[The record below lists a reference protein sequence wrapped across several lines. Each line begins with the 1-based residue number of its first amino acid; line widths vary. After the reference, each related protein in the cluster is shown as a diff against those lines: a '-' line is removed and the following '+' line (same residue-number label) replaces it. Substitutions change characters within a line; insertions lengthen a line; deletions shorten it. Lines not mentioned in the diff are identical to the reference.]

1 MGLIKD
7 FFEYRRALKNPEPEE
22 RSYNGGLIYSTLSSY
37 SNEKAM
43 QLPAFFCGVQLLSN
57 AIATLPKQV
66 VSYDNDEKHL
76 VEHPLWYI
84 LNVKPNQK
92 YNPFNMFHDI
102 LEHVIVTGNAYVY
115 IKRDKSLNVKELI
128 PIETRFVQPMPQE
141 NGTVKYVVTGMNGA
155 VDAIN
160 MLDFAMFRD
169 EMFRGISLLKYAATT
184 LKSSNNAEEASDNFF
199 KSGAGLAGILKASQT
214 LNKDQREQIRESW
227 HEAFSSNKSRGIAI
241 LPQGLDFQAVSVNP
255 EDAQLLDSRK
265 FNVAEIARFL
275 NINPIL
281 LHDLSEVS
289 YSSMEAANL
298 YFIQNS
304 VRPYAEMIAAEM
316 NLKLFKPSEVG
327 RIGVT
332 FDYTASLVANK
343 EAEIQYYR
351 GLLTNGLATP
361 NEIRKK
367 LGMASIPADEGGD
380 SLYIQLSYG
389 TLKDIY
395 EGLYV
400 KTSEPGQLKNDLKLN
415 AKEDD
420 EPKKDEPKKNK
431 KDEKVKK

>member
-1 MGLIKD
+1 MAFLD
-7 FFEYRRALKNPEPEE
+7 FFFKNRRNLKPIEAEE
-22 RSYNGGLIYSTLSSY
+22 RSFHGGGLIYSTLSSY

-43 QLPAFFCGVQLLSN
+43 QLSAFFCGVQLLSN

-66 VSYDNDEKHL
+66 VRYDNDEKHQI
-76 VEHPLWYI
+76 EHPLWKV
-84 LNVKPNQK
+84 LNVKPNGK
-92 YNPFNMFHDI
+92 YNPFNLWHDI
-102 LEHVIVTGNAYVY
+102 LEHVIITGNAFVY
-115 IKRDKSLNVKELI
+115 IVRDEKTLNVKEII
-128 PIETRFVQPMPQE
+128 PIETQFVQTMPQE
-141 NGTVKYVVTGMNGA
+141 NGTVKYSVTGMKEA
-155 VDAIN
+155 VDSIN

-169 EMFRGISLLKYAATT
+169 EMFRGIPLLKYAATT
-184 LKSSNNAEEASDNFF
+184 LKSSANAEEASDNFF

-214 LNKDQREQIRESW
+214 LNKEQREQIRESW

-241 LPQGLDFQAVSVNP
+241 LPQGLDFQAVSVDP

-304 VRPYAEMIAAEM
+304 VRPYAEMMAAEM
-316 NLKLFKPSEVG
+316 NEKLFKPSEVG
-327 RIGVT
+327 KVGVN

-367 LGMASIPADEGGD
+367 LGLPAIPASDGGD

-395 EGLYV
+395 DGLYV
-400 KTSEPGQLKNDLKLN
+400 KTSEPGQLKNDNKLN
-415 AKEDD
+415 AEEDEKPKKKEDT
-420 EPKKDEPKKNK
+420 KKKGTK
-431 KDEKVKK
+431 

>member
-1 MGLIKD
+1 M
-7 FFEYRRALKNPEPEE
+7 EPIEAEE
-22 RSYNGGLIYSTLSSY
+22 RSFHGGGLIYSNLTSY

-43 QLPAFFCGVQLLSN
+43 QLSAFFCGVQLLSN
-57 AIATLPKQV
+57 AIGMLPKQV
-66 VSYDNDEKHL
+66 VRYDNDEKHQI
-76 VEHPLWYI
+76 EHPLWRL

-92 YNPFNMFHDI
+92 YNPFNMWHDI
-102 LEHVIVTGNAYVY
+102 LEHVIITGNAFVY
-115 IKRDKSLNVKELI
+115 IVRDEKLNVKELI
-128 PIETRFVQPMPQE
+128 PIETQFVQTMPQE
-141 NGTVKYVVTGMNGA
+141 NGTIKYSVTGMNNA
-155 VDAIN
+155 VDAVN

-169 EMFRGISLLKYAATT
+169 EMFRGIPLLKYAATT
-184 LKSSNNAEEASDNFF
+184 LKSSTNAEEASDNFF
-199 KSGAGLAGILKASQT
+199 KSGAGLAGILKAAQT

-241 LPQGLDFQAVSVNP
+241 LPQGLDFQPVSVNP

-304 VRPYAEMIAAEM
+304 VRPYAEMLSAEM
-316 NLKLFKPSEVG
+316 NLKLFRPSEVG
-327 RIGVT
+327 KIGISY
-332 FDYTASLVANK
+332 DYTSQLVANK

-367 LGMASIPADEGGD
+367 IGLPAISAADGGD
-380 SLYIQLSYG
+380 ALYMQLSYG
-389 TLKDIY
+389 TVKDIY
-395 EGLYV
+395 DGLYV
-400 KTSEPGQLKNDLKLN
+400 KTSEPGAMKNDNKLN
-415 AKEDD
+415 AKED
-420 EPKKDEPKKNK
+420 EEPKKNK
-431 KDEKVKK
+431 KDEKTKK